1 MLLWQH
7 QFRSRS
13 NDLFSPNKL
22 CFSSIH
28 LHWSLS
34 LYLPD
39 QMSVSPL
46 IQSWKLLA
54 DSCTFGFRVYAH
66 KSCRWS
72 TQDRNKILKTAAHY
86 SCLTALSPYEHII
99 FTFLYFTPSF
109 ETELLIHLGCE
120 KYLCVEENSFLP
132 SSLIEVMGLNE
143 KKKWR
148 VNFMLKVHGVLTHQE
163 VFNAEELRRKN

>member
-1 MLLWQH
+1 MTNSTFYFPLGKLWVFKNGQRLLLWQH
-7 QFRSRS
+7 QFRSRIH
-13 NDLFSPNKL
+13 DLFSPNKL

-72 TQDRNKILKTAAHY
+72 TQDRNKILKTAARY

-99 FTFLYFTPSF
+99 FTFLFFTPSF
-109 ETELLIHLGCE
+109 ETELFTSAMRNIFVWKKIASCP
-120 KYLCVEENSFLP
+120 LP
-132 SSLIEVMGLNE
+132 L
-143 KKKWR
+143 
-148 VNFMLKVHGVLTHQE
+148 
-163 VFNAEELRRKN
+163 